1 MMFTALE
8 MARPTKRPQLL
19 AHLSVL
25 LVCTLDRAIDCVSS
39 AGREHANSQMPS
51 VAVCVIDA

>member
-1 MMFTALE
+1 MMFIALE

-25 LVCTLDRAIDCVSS
+25 LVCTLDRAI
-39 AGREHANSQMPS
+39 GLRKFRRREHANNQMPS
-51 VAVCVIDA
+51 IAVCVIDA